1 MKLISFRHLIIGLCM
16 FAAAGMAI
24 ALKPTVKVMDSEPRL
39 DLETLIPK
47 QFGDWKYDETVMPL
61 IANPE
66 QEATI
71 KRIYNQTLTR
81 TYINSHGE
89 RIMLS
94 IAYGG
99 DQSDSMAVH
108 KPEVC
113 YPAQGFQILKNRN
126 DVFPVGK
133 GEIPV
138 KRLVAT
144 QGARIEPITYW
155 TTVGDTVAINKL
167 QWKLD
172 QLKYG
177 LTGKIPDG
185 LLFRI
190 SSIQADDA
198 AAYRVQ
204 DEFSRDLLS
213 ALTPEGRERIIGRPM
228 PRVGTN

>member
-1 MKLISFRHLIIGLCM
+1 MKYTNVNHFIIGLCM
-16 FAAAGMAI
+16 LVAAGMAL
-24 ALKPTVKVMDSEPRL
+24 ALKPTVKMADSGPKF

-47 QFGDWKYDETVMPL
+47 TFGDWKMDETITPL

-66 QEATI
+66 AEALI
-71 KRIYNQTLTR
+71 NKIYSQTLSR
-81 TYINSHGE
+81 TYINSRNE

-113 YPAQGFQILKNRN
+113 YPAQGFQILKNTSGM
-126 DVFPVGK
+126 FSTGK
-133 GEIPV
+133 GDIPV
-138 KRLVAT
+138 KRLVAM
-144 QGARIEPITYW
+144 QGPRIEPITYW
-155 TTVGDTVAINKL
+155 TTVGDTVAISSKL
-167 QWKLD
+167 DWKLK

-190 SSIQADDA
+190 SSIQSDEKL
-198 AAYRVQ
+198 AYQVQ
-204 DEFSRDLLS
+204 DNFSRELIEALS
-213 ALTPEGRERIIGRPM
+213 PVGKERIIGRLKPAS
-228 PRVGTN
+228 

>member
-1 MKLISFRHLIIGLCM
+1 MKFISFRHLVIGLCM

-47 QFGDWKYDETVMPL
+47 TFGDWKIDETIVPL
-61 IANPE
+61 ISNPE
-66 QEATI
+66 QQALI
-71 KRIYNQTLTR
+71 NKIYNQTLTR
-81 TYINSHGE
+81 TYVNSNGE

-94 IAYGG
+94 IGYGG
-99 DQSDSMAVH
+99 DQRDDMAVH

-113 YPAQGFQILKNRN
+113 YPAQGFQILKSPTISSLST
-126 DVFPVGK
+126 DEGS
-133 GEIPV
+133 IPV

-144 QGARIEPITYW
+144 RGQRIEPITYW
-155 TTVGDTVAINKL
+155 TTVGDTVAVNGLK
-167 QWKLD
+167 WKLL

-198 AAYRVQ
+198 KAYQIQ
-204 DEFSRDLLS
+204 DAFTRDLLKAMS
-213 ALTPEGRERIIGRPM
+213 PGARQRIIGNP
-228 PRVGTN
+228 GAAS